1 MDYAINEMERNVLNV
16 TRELAQQKLKPLRAE
31 MDEREEFSKEMY
43 EAYRK
48 AGMFGLWLPKEYG
61 GLGGGITCLAMA
73 FEELSRACAG
83 LALTPGTSALGAIPM
98 FLAATKEQREKWC
111 PDLASG
117 KKLWAFALTEA
128 EAGSDA
134 TALKTTAIK
143 DGDFYIVNGAKHFI
157 STGKEADFYTVAV
170 NTNPAR
176 GARGISLLVI
186 EKGIPGFTFGKKEKK
201 RGIRSNPTYELIFED
216 VRVPKENLLGSE
228 GRGLLYLQET
238 LDYSRP
244 GVAAQAV
251 GIAQGSLDVTIPY
264 LKTRQQFGQPLITFQ
279 ALGHKVAELAAKT
292 EAGRALVYNL
302 THRMDEEFLPA
313 VKSALANGTTVHD
326 ELKKLKGQ
334 RWTKY
339 SAEAK
344 LFCSNVAMEVADE
357 CVTLCGGIAYMRD
370 FPLEKYM
377 RDAKVT
383 QIYEGTVHIQ
393 KNEILNALIKEY
405 AATPMGNFAAQK
417 MGTLEELLHSYHKK
431 HTASAQSEEKIDI
444 SQAEVIVAGGRG
456 VGSKE
461 GFALL
466 KELADK
472 LGGVVGATQPAVNN
486 GWIGAD
492 HQIGVT
498 GKTVKPKLYIACGI
512 SGHTHHTSGI
522 GSDAIVV
529 AINKD
534 PHAPIMKNA
543 TYAVAGDLHE
553 VIPNLLKTLH

>member
-1 MDYAINEMERNVLNV
+1 MDYATNELEQEVLNLS
-16 TRELAQQKLKPLRAE
+16 RELVEKKIKPLRAE
-31 MDEREEFSKEMY
+31 MDEKEEFSREML
-43 EAYRK
+43 EAYRQ
-48 AGMFGLWLPKEYG
+48 AGMFGLWVAPEYG
-61 GLGGGITCLAMA
+61 GRGGGITCLAMS
-73 FEELSRACAG
+73 FEELSRGCAG
-83 LALTPGTSALGAIPM
+83 LALTTGTSALGAIPM
-98 FLAATKEQREKWC
+98 YLAATKEQRERWC

-143 DGDFYIVNGAKHFI
+143 DGDYYVVSGAKHFI
-157 STGKEADFYTVAV
+157 SSGKEADFYTVAV
-170 NTNPAR
+170 NTNPSR

-186 EKGIPGFTFGKKEKK
+186 EKGTPGFTFGKKETKM
-201 RGIRSNPTYELIFED
+201 GIRSNPTYELIFNN

-238 LDYSRP
+238 LDFSRP

-251 GIAQGSLDVTIPY
+251 GIAQGALDVTIPY
-264 LKTRQQFGQPLITFQ
+264 LRTRQQFGQPIITFQ

-302 THRMDEEFLPA
+302 THRMDQEFLPA
-313 VKSALANGTTVHD
+313 VRNAIANGTAIHD
-326 ELKKLKGQ
+326 ELKKLKGA

-393 KNEILNALIKEY
+393 KNEILTALIKEY
-405 AATPMGNFAAQK
+405 AAKDTAAVSVAPK
-417 MGTLEELLHSYHKK
+417 TGTLDEVLRDYYNKRTSPGKQ
-431 HTASAQSEEKIDI
+431 ADI

-456 VGSKE
+456 VGKKE
-461 GFALL
+461 GFELL
-466 KELADK
+466 QKLAER
-472 LGGVVGATQPAVNN
+472 LGGEVAATQPAVNN
-486 GWIGAD
+486 GWID
-492 HQIGVT
+492 VSRQIGVT

-512 SGHTHHTSGI
+512 SGQTHHMSGI
-522 GSDAIVV
+522 SGSPVIV

-534 PHAPIMKNA
+534 PNAPIMKTA
-543 TYAVAGDLHE
+543 TYAVEGDLYD
-553 VIPNLLKTLH
+553 VIPALLDKLK